1 MGSRGY
7 SIAKFCF
14 APGSPH
20 DSKMPFEQNFLD
32 DPISTGFFTQT
43 ATKEIDTVSD
53 LNESA
58 KKRK

>member
-1 MGSRGY
+1 M
-7 SIAKFCF
+7 ILKCPLNNF
-14 APGSPH
+14 
-20 DSKMPFEQNFLD
+20 FLD
-32 DPISTGFFTQT
+32 DPISTGCFTQT